1 MCVLLFLI
9 RLLFLPLNFGL
20 SSKLILGRSLMD
32 KIKVLRHSPMVVL
45 WNDSMR
51 YIMLRL
57 KQGVLIIFF
66 GFVLLLP
73 FSIQVIYGVCMIYLL
88 CVLFFQMLELF
99 EWMLIFST
107 INHSKNVWS
116 RFDINLS
123 QDLKIANS

>member
-45 WNDSMR
+45 WNDSIR

-73 FSIQVIYGVCMIYLL
+73 FSIQVIYGVCMTHVL
-88 CVLFFQMLELF
+88 CVLFFKMLEFFDQMLMLF
-99 EWMLIFST
+99 T
-107 INHSKNVWS
+107 
-116 RFDINLS
+116 RF
-123 QDLKIANS
+123 